1 MPVLIN
7 NGGLDRMPA
16 PFPYI
21 CSDFFP
27 GVNDPLVALPPASLG
42 TKRSLFLRSQTASGC
57 MQLSSAAVAVPG
69 LSISA
74 ARRLQS
80 ALKNRDRG
88 CGGMPTDFYKPEYV
102 MKVFARRKIN
112 PERNNTFELKRG
124 NSKIAAE
131 GGLQTTILQCVTVSY
146 FLLLT

>member
-1 MPVLIN
+1 
-7 NGGLDRMPA
+7 
-16 PFPYI
+16 
-21 CSDFFP
+21 
-27 GVNDPLVALPPASLG
+27 
-42 TKRSLFLRSQTASGC
+42 
-57 MQLSSAAVAVPG
+57 
-69 LSISA
+69 
-74 ARRLQS
+74 
-80 ALKNRDRG
+80 
-88 CGGMPTDFYKPEYV
+88 MPTDFYKPEYV